1 MNEGVRLSNR
11 HPSVSHDTSQNT
23 VIIRYTNSMQIPHT
37 KLSPATLRAIVQE
50 FVTRDGTD
58 YSSIERRIESV
69 LRQLDAGRVVLHFDD
84 QTETCNIVTVE
95 GGETR
100 HRTM

>member
-1 MNEGVRLSNR
+1 
-11 HPSVSHDTSQNT
+11 
-23 VIIRYTNSMQIPHT
+23 MQIPHT
-37 KLSPATLRAIVQE
+37 KLSLATLRAIVQE

-69 LRQLDAGRVVLHFDD
+69 LRQLDAGRVELHFDD

-95 GGETR
+95 DSESR
-100 HRTM
+100 HRTI